1 MTDYQLLRY
10 SDPDELVRSICVQL
24 ADYISQ
30 KVTHQNEVHLAL
42 TGGRVGTQITKYLL
56 ANPIMDSPL
65 VHIWWSDERFV
76 SAGDNE
82 RNDSV
87 VPQVFTFRTKLHRM
101 PSTDTTSD
109 LVEAVSKAQ
118 SDLHLHTTTRFCDRN
133 VMMDICLLSVGP
145 DGHVASLFPNHEA
158 LSSSAGIAGIA
169 DSPKP
174 PPERLTWTL
183 STINA
188 SEQIWLIAAG
198 SEKAGIVEQLLS
210 GDQTETKQIPATLV
224 RGKLITKL
232 FTT

>member
-1 MTDYQLLRY
+1 MTDYQVHRY
-10 SDPDELVRSICVQL
+10 GDSDELVKNICVQL
-24 ADYISQ
+24 VDYISQ
-30 KVTHQNEVHLAL
+30 KVTNHSEVHLSL
-42 TGGRVGTQITKYLL
+42 TGGRIGTQIAKQLL
-56 ANPIMDSPL
+56 ANPIIDSPL

-76 SAGDNE
+76 PADDNE
-82 RNDSV
+82 RNDSA
-87 VPQVFTFRTKLHRM
+87 VPQAFTFRTKLHRM
-101 PSTDTTSD
+101 PSTDTASD
-109 LVEAVSKAQ
+109 LEEAVSKAQ

-198 SEKAGIVEQLLS
+198 SEKAEIVEQLLS
-210 GDQTETKQIPATLV
+210 GDQTETNQIPATLV
-224 RGKLITKL
+224 RGKLMTKL
-232 FTT
+232 FAT